1 MHFEY
6 QGITEEELYQFSEAL
21 NDSVLARIRR
31 GMDVNDT
38 PAPPLASKG
47 KRGGYAG
54 QKARRGLNPIRDL
67 TFTGRTLRAIAPV
80 VAGENQVS
88 IGITNQAAIRVI
100 ASNNARSK
108 QYGAS
113 PTDRANLIA
122 AIRNSGIQLAK
133 VVRDGSGGW
142 ETNPAS
148 RPGPLQW
155 RRS

>member
-6 QGITEEELYQFSEAL
+6 QGISEEELYQFSEAL

-31 GMDVNDT
+31 GMDVNDS
-38 PAPPLASKG
+38 PAPPLSSKG

-54 QKARRGLNPIRDL
+54 LKARRGLNPIRDL

-80 VAGENQVS
+80 AAGENQVA
-88 IGITNQAAIRVI
+88 IGITNQTAIRII
-100 ASNNARSK
+100 ASNNARSR

-122 AIRNSGIQLAK
+122 AIRNSNLQL
-133 VVRDGSGGW
+133 VRVARGGSGGW